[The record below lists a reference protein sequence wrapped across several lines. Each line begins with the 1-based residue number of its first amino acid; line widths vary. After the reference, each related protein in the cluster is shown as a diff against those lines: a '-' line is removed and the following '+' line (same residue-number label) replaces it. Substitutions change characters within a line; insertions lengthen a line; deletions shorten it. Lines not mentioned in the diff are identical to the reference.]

1 MSASKSGLG
10 GRSMARVSQAQL
22 AAARGRRISDVVAP
36 GLDILFC
43 GINPSLYSAAVGHHF
58 ARPGNRFWKVLYLAG
73 FTEWQLAPEEEAE
86 LLEYGLGITNLVPVA
101 TAKSQERSL
110 EELRR
115 GAQAL
120 EATVCRYQPRVVA
133 VVGMDAYRKLLD
145 DPERRWGASPIA
157 SRAHCCGSF
166 PTPVGFKRA
175 TSSRTS
181 WRLSSRYGE
190 QAVTLRVRAGGPG
203 VGR

>member
-1 MSASKSGLG
+1 
-10 GRSMARVSQAQL
+10 MARVSQAQL

-101 TAKSQERSL
+101 TAKAQELSL

-133 VVGMDAYRKLLD
+133 VVGMDAYRKAFGRPRATMGCQPDRLAGSLLWLLPNPSGLQARYQLTD
-145 DPERRWGASPIA
+145 LVEAFVALRRA
-157 SRAHCCGSF
+157 SRD
-166 PTPVGFKRA
+166 PTCP
-175 TSSRTS
+175 SR
-181 WRLSSRYGE
+181 R
-190 QAVTLRVRAGGPG
+190 PG
-203 VGR
+203 RGALTAASGQ